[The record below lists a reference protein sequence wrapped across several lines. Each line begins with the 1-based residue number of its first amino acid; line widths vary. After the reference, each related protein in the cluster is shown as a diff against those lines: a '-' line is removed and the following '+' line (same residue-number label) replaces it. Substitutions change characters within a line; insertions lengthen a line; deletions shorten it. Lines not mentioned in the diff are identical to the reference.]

1 MAFPFELHGAA
12 RTEER
17 RQSNLESWRSDARPT
32 RTNWWRRSNVELHCA
47 APGRSVSAAG

>member
-32 RTNWWRRSNVELHCA
+32 RTNW
-47 APGRSVSAAG
+47 